1 MVVTSE
7 LARNTVGGSG
17 TVEKAVDL
25 NQDIS
30 EQQGANFNLKPL
42 LLAVLTTM
50 GSSLSWAGY
59 VCKGAD
65 GVGALF
71 DLGST
76 AAGAD
81 AFSCGM
87 YNRASGDASSALGV
101 VNAAS
106 GEKSL
111 ATGTNNLAQGQGA
124 TAVGGA
130 SGVSYYRSTN
140 DGTKLLSV
148 NDIAVTA
155 TTLNTNSITAINGVA
170 VTATDVVNFERGLQ
184 RGGSVAFGQNS
195 MTVGSQNLAIG
206 DRSSAVGYNNSAT
219 GYASNAFGKENYA
232 TADYSSAFGVN
243 NASRGAGSNAV
254 GFSNAVFGDN
264 SNTIGTANTVDGITS
279 NAIGVN
285 NTTRADYSNALGSD
299 NTADG
304 ERSLAVGSAGYAY
317 GAGSSA
323 IGGSAKSGIV
333 QAAPNE
339 GGHILSKS
347 GRDYVYDANGKLL
360 SIGGIPVTVDANNT
374 IQKIGG
380 SYFLT
385 TASIDSFN
393 AAVSDG
399 GSIAIGK
406 QATAVGARSSAVG
419 DHSVAIGLGSLSL
432 SDDSIALGSS
442 AIADRD
448 TALSVGKT
456 GFERQIIHVKAAT
469 QDTDAVNLS
478 QITPIATAFGGGAS
492 YVGGVFTA
500 PTYRIQN
507 QNYIDV
513 GSAFNAVDNK
523 LTTLQNGNGAGVAG
537 KSAYQ
542 SAVDAGFQGNEVQWV
557 ASLKGDK
564 GDAGAQGFQ
573 GVKGDKGD
581 QGLPGAKGDKG
592 DSIFG
597 NDNGVA
603 VKGDKGDQGLQGLKG
618 DKGDQGLQ
626 GLNGDKGD
634 QGLQGLKGDQGF
646 SAYQVA
652 ANNGFVGTEQQWL
665 DSLAGSGENNPY
677 VSTQSNAAKVKAH
690 AQATGEDAIAIGA
703 GAKAQGTQSISI
715 GVGNNVTGNNSGAI
729 GDPNI
734 VSGNGSYV
742 VGNNNTI
749 SGDNSFVLGNNVN
762 TSAQNTVV
770 LGNDSASNRDNTV
783 SVGATNK
790 ERQIIHV
797 ANATQATDA
806 VNLRQMQSANSQTL
820 SDAKVYTD
828 QGNAAT
834 LNSAQSYTDS
844 RVNQLNQNFQEFK
857 QDTNAAIASSLAVAG
872 LPQPIQAGNSLVT
885 AAVGG
890 WNGEQAFAIGVSGVT
905 DNNKIIYKA
914 AGTTNTQGDFGGSI
928 GVGWNWK

>member
-1 MVVTSE
+1 MNHIFKKIWNRSLGRMVVTSE

-170 VTATDVVNFERGLQ
+170 VTPADVLNFERSII

-264 SNTIGTANTVDGITS
+264 SNTIGTANTVYGITS

-573 GVKGDKGD
+573 GVKGD
-581 QGLPGAKGDKG
+581 
-592 DSIFG
+592 
-597 NDNGVA
+597 
-603 VKGDKGDQGLQGLKG
+603 QGLQGIKG
-618 DKGDQGLQ
+618 DTGLT
-626 GLNGDKGD
+626 GA
-634 QGLQGLKGDQGF
+634 KGDQGF
-646 SAYQVA
+646 SAYEVA
-652 ANNGFVGTEQQWL
+652 VNQGFVGTQQQWL
-665 DSLAGSGENNPY
+665 DSLGGENNPY
-677 VSTQSNAAKVKAH
+677 IAIQSNITKTSTKP
-690 AQATGEDAIAIGA
+690 QATGEDAIAIGA
-703 GAKAQGTQSISI
+703 GAVAAGTQSVSI
-715 GVGNNVTGNNSGAI
+715 GVGNQVTGNHSGAI

-734 VSGNGSYV
+734 ISGNSSYA
-742 VGNNNTI
+742 VGNNNTVI
-749 SGDNSFVLGNNVN
+749 GDNTFVLGNNVN
-762 TSAQNTVV
+762 TSAKNAVV

-783 SVGATNK
+783 SVGATDK

-797 ANATQATDA
+797 ADATQATDA
-806 VNLRQMQSANSQTL
+806 VNLRQMQAANTSTL
-820 SDAKVYTD
+820 NDAKSYSD

-834 LNSAQSYTDS
+834 LKSANNYTDS
-844 RVNQLNQNFQEFK
+844 RVNSLNQEFK
-857 QDTNAAIASSLAVAG
+857 EFRKDTNAAIASSLAVAG
-872 LPQPIQAGNSLVT
+872 LPQPIQAGNSMIS
-885 AAVGG
+885 AAMGG

-905 DNNKIIYKA
+905 DNNKFSYKA
-914 AGTTNTQGDFGGSI
+914 AGTTNTQGDFGGSV

>member
-1 MVVTSE
+1 MNHIFKKIWNRSLGRMVVTSE

-170 VTATDVVNFERGLQ
+170 VTPADVLNFERSIIS
-184 RGGSVAFGQNS
+184 GGSVAFGQNS

-264 SNTIGTANTVDGITS
+264 SNTIGTANTVYGITS

-592 DSIFG
+592 D
-597 NDNGVA
+597 
-603 VKGDKGDQGLQGLKG
+603 
-618 DKGDQGLQ
+618 
-626 GLNGDKGD
+626 

-715 GVGNNVTGNNSGAI
+715 GVGNNVSGNHSGAM

-762 TSAQNTVV
+762 TSAQKTVV

-820 SDAKVYTD
+820 TDAKVYTD

-834 LNSAQSYTDS
+834 LNSAKGYTDS

-905 DNNKIIYKA
+905 DNNKFIYKA